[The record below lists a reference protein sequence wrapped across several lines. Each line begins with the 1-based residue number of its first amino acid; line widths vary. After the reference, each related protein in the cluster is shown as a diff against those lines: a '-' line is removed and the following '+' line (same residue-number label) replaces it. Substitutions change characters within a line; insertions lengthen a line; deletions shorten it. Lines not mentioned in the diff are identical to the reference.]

1 MFLWIG
7 CKLPAEYE
15 AEIRKLCLQKNESL
29 ELDTVAFSLPQHISL
44 KISFSSDRSEEIIA
58 YLEHFF
64 GGFSPFE
71 VKINTI
77 EQMGKILWLTVEEN
91 SILQKLH
98 RDLDQVLEEKFQ
110 IPQHPFDRCFQFHS
124 TLFLDEDTEKIR
136 QMASTLA
143 GHIFARRLQVDT
155 ILLGT
160 SPTGTAGD
168 YTVVKE
174 INL

>member
-15 AEIRKLCLQKNESL
+15 AEIRKICLQKNESL
-29 ELDTVAFSLPQHISL
+29 GLDTVAFSLPQHISL
-44 KISFSSDRSEEIIA
+44 KISFPSDRAEEIIA

-64 GGFSPFE
+64 EGFSPFE

-77 EQMGKILWLTVEEN
+77 EQMGKILWLTVAEN
-91 SILQKLH
+91 PILQKLH
-98 RDLDQVLEEKFQ
+98 NDLDQVLQQQFQ
-110 IPQHPFDRCFQFHS
+110 IPQHPFDHHFQFHS
-124 TLFLDEDTEKIR
+124 TLFLDEDEEKIR
-136 QMASTLA
+136 QMANDLS
-143 GHIFARRLQVDT
+143 GHLFARRLQVDT
-155 ILLGT
+155 LLLGI

-174 INL
+174 IKL